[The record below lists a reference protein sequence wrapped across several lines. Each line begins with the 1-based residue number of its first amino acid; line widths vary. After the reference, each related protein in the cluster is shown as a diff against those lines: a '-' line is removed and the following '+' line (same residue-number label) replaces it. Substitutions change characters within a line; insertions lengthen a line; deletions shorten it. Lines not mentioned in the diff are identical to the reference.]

1 MVHDCRYLYFHII
14 CPGAVRRIVIIDDS
28 SVHSDMT
35 IYYRHGLRA
44 ATRIGPFLASFGL
57 LSPSLLGS
65 KAPVS
70 IGPFHMT
77 FPPRDLT
84 VFVESLTNLDE
95 KGERALEMYRS
106 NWKFANE
113 RPSICEQ
120 NISRVTAFFST
131 FVFSVVP
138 MSENGR
144 VVTRDMM
151 ESCEI
156 VEGDELFGKIL
167 AVACFN
173 LMDLNGDGV
182 VTLEEAIVGG
192 MILMDAVIDQP
203 PGNQAKLE
211 RLQDVSFRVL
221 DAKST
226 SSNTLQKTYTAHI
239 PFQVRIRLI
248 FRIGD
253 IGVLKCTKRTK
264 DRETIFILTS
274 IWMVKRL
281 QLRR

>member
-95 KGERALEMYRS
+95 KGERALEMYRNCTYQVVHTVS
-106 NWKFANE
+106 CPRTANRCHSSCKFRGFE
-113 RPSICEQ
+113 
-120 NISRVTAFFST
+120 V
-131 FVFSVVP
+131 
-138 MSENGR
+138 
-144 VVTRDMM
+144 
-151 ESCEI
+151 
-156 VEGDELFGKIL
+156 
-167 AVACFN
+167 
-173 LMDLNGDGV
+173 
-182 VTLEEAIVGG
+182 
-192 MILMDAVIDQP
+192 
-203 PGNQAKLE
+203 
-211 RLQDVSFRVL
+211 
-221 DAKST
+221 
-226 SSNTLQKTYTAHI
+226 
-239 PFQVRIRLI
+239 
-248 FRIGD
+248 
-253 IGVLKCTKRTK
+253 
-264 DRETIFILTS
+264 
-274 IWMVKRL
+274 
-281 QLRR
+281 